1 MGFWGILFSTQHV
14 YSQDAIIF
22 TSNFSVKKKKTSHR
36 TAARRRLLL
45 RPLCVMRSKKKKAPF
60 KVGKAGGRVTRASH
74 SPPLLKVCP

>member
-45 RPLCVMRSKKKKAPF
+45 RPLCVMRSKKKAPF